1 MKSPTLTSIFL
12 LLLAQTATVRYP
24 VITSLRSFTELYCD
38 DKNWSTGYTLSR
50 SQATGTCIG
59 LYESRSLSV
68 GFLDARCHGRGRY
81 RKRLGLV
88 KSRDAKIREWRLVLT
103 GVSLMRAKG

>member
-1 MKSPTLTSIFL
+1 MKSPTLTSIII
-12 LLLAQTATVRYP
+12 LLAQTATVHYP

-38 DKNWSTGYTLSR
+38 EQHWSTGYTLSR

-68 GFLDARCHGRGRY
+68 GFLDARCHGRRDRY
-81 RKRLGLV
+81 GKRIGLV
-88 KSRDAKIREWRLVLT
+88 KNRDAKIREW
-103 GVSLMRAKG
+103 